1 MKDSRL
7 AVIGVVALASLAFA
21 LDVDP
26 VKYKRPAAFTVT
38 EQVVNEAVEPFTAT
52 IGSFGNALVSAAF
65 EPAVFR
71 TRFFA
76 EADAP
81 DRVVLNATTMTS
93 YDSLRDGFYEGAEVR
108 VYRVVDGKVKLVRR
122 DTVAQ
127 GGSTM
132 GGWVNATG
140 ANTLVPAGSG
150 ALCEYIFAFD
160 DYNRA
165 DVTYWFAV
173 AAVDKSGAESAKA
186 AAMPVVRT
194 ADKRT
199 RKPEPAALV
208 EFKPSKGATPS
219 GTPPPPQNVRAAYE
233 SDRGAALVQWN
244 ASPSKDLAGYR
255 VYRSDYAP
263 ERHCASYC
271 LKLAGGAPKD
281 PEAAV
286 RKGDWVVVGKTF
298 TSYSRNAYVSN
309 RVWGSHQNKVAMPN
323 GMPIFPDEDP
333 LITWALEPHPIN
345 TPVADAG
352 STCAKFTMKEGAK
365 LLFEEYNHGPTGQT
379 WYRVLR
385 PGQKYV
391 VEFWARQEGMAS
403 PTATF
408 KLNGFYGGKVAPQTF
423 TIGTAWQQF
432 RATFSVDTR
441 YEGAGGIGQTS
452 LSFKGP
458 GTLWLDSYR
467 IYEEAAPYLDYLPQE
482 YADLRASGMKSLRTH
497 AFIKTGTHSHDMSQ
511 LTNPRGAISG
521 VDKGNTLPQT
531 LGMMEKA
538 GVLPWLQVE
547 MYMAPEEWLGFVE
560 YLAAPY
566 DPTKD
571 TPAGKPWAYKRH
583 AQGRALPWADAFPR
597 IDFEISNETWN
608 WLFSPWVFEEM
619 TDSQTGRKYNRG
631 EVYGLFQEHVIDCLK
646 ASPYWAPAGLDKK
659 VRFVLGGWRPQEYG
673 LKAAVTSPR
682 SHLVTRAGYNGGWDE
697 GEGPTEG
704 TDASL
709 FMTAIHAGQSAIP
722 EAVELCA
729 KRDKLRRE
737 GLADFRIGTYEAGP
751 GYALSGLNN
760 QARMTDAQVR
770 SQEETMKSLAA
781 GTATL
786 DTFLG
791 RAANDYD
798 LQNFF
803 TYYHGRSHWVS
814 HASLEKGGWAYPCWM
829 TLALFNTQAAGDLL
843 KVETAAVPA
852 VDLPAFNRRKAA
864 PDVPLAS
871 CYASRQKD
879 RLCLFVLSRKI
890 DNYPIAKDDGF
901 TPVTVSLPLAS
912 ARSVKL
918 YRMVGNPRSHN
929 LDSEQVKIEAVDLPA
944 SVAGA
949 AFAVNDK
956 TGADARGLPPGAT
969 LLYVFEGMK

>member
-1 MKDSRL
+1 MKVIVLGVL
-7 AVIGVVALASLAFA
+7 AATGAFA

-26 VKYKRPAAFTVT
+26 AKYRRPAAFTVT

-108 VYRVVDGKVKLVRR
+108 VYRVVDGKVKIVRR
-122 DTVAQ
+122 DTVAP
-127 GGSTM
+127 GGSAL
-132 GGWVNATG
+132 GGWVSATG
-140 ANTLVPAGSG
+140 ENKLVPAGPG
-150 ALCEYIFAFD
+150 PGGEFLFAFD
-160 DYNRA
+160 DYNRV
-165 DVTYWFAV
+165 DVPYWFTV
-173 AAVDKSGAESAKA
+173 TAVDKRGAESSKA
-186 AAMPVVRT
+186 AAASVVRT
-194 ADKRT
+194 SDKRT
-199 RKPEPAALV
+199 GKPEPTALV
-208 EFKPSKGATPS
+208 EFKAPKGTALA
-219 GTPPPPQNVRAAYE
+219 GMPQAPCDVRAAYE
-233 SDRGAALVQWN
+233 SASGAARLQWK
-244 ASPSKDLAGYR
+244 ASPSKEIAGYR

-263 ERHCASYC
+263 ERHCSGFC
-271 LKLAGGAPKD
+271 LRLAGGSPKD
-281 PEAAV
+281 PEAAI

-298 TSYSRNAYVSN
+298 TRYSRNAYVSN

-333 LITWALEPHPIN
+333 LLTWALEPHPAN

-352 STCAKFTMKEGAK
+352 ATCAKFTMKEGAK

-379 WYRVLR
+379 WYRVLQ

-391 VEFWARQEGMAS
+391 VEFWARQEGMAD
-403 PTATF
+403 PIATF
-408 KLNGFYGGKVAPQTF
+408 KLNGFYNGKVAPQTF
-423 TIGTAWQQF
+423 TIGKAWQQF
-432 RATFSVDTR
+432 RATFSIDTL
-441 YEGAGGIGQTS
+441 YEGSGGVGQTS
-452 LSFKGP
+452 LGFKGP

-467 IYEEAAPYLDYLPQE
+467 VYEESAPFLDYLPQE
-482 YADLRASGMKSLRTH
+482 YASLKASGMKSLRTH
-497 AFIKTGTHSHDMSQ
+497 AFIKTGTHSHDMAQ

-521 VDKGNTLPQT
+521 IDKGNTLPQT

-566 DPTKD
+566 DPKKD
-571 TPAGKPWAYKRH
+571 APAQKPWAYKRYS
-583 AQGRALPWADAFPR
+583 QGRHEPWTDAFPR

-619 TDSQTGRKYNRG
+619 ADGKTGRKFNRG

-646 ASPYWAPAGLDKK
+646 ASPYWAAAGLDKK
-659 VRFVLGGWRPQEYG
+659 FRFMLGGWRPQEYG
-673 LKAAVTSPR
+673 LKAATTSRR
-682 SHLVTRAGYNGGWDE
+682 SAFVTRAGYNGGWDE
-697 GEGPTEG
+697 GEGPAEG
-704 TDASL
+704 NDSSL
-709 FMTAIHAGQSAIP
+709 FMAMIQAGQSAIP
-722 EAVELCA
+722 EAVELRER
-729 KRDKLRRE
+729 RDKMKQE
-737 GLADFRIGTYEAGP
+737 GIADFQLGTYEAGP

-760 QARMTDAQVR
+760 QARMTDVQVR
-770 SQEETMKSLAA
+770 AQEETMKSLAG

-798 LQNFF
+798 VQNFF

-814 HASLEKGGWAYPCWM
+814 HTSLQKGSVAHPCWM
-829 TLALFNTQAAGDLL
+829 TLALFNTQAAGDMLR
-843 KVETAAVPA
+843 VDAGSVPT
-852 VDLPAFNRRKAA
+852 VDLPAFKRRKAA
-864 PDVPLAS
+864 PDVPMAA
-871 CYASRQKD
+871 CYATRRGD
-879 RLCLFVLSRKI
+879 RLCVFVLSRKI
-890 DNYPIAKDDGF
+890 DNYPVAGDDGF
-901 TPVTVSLPLAS
+901 TPVAINLPLSGAKTV
-912 ARSVKL
+912 RL
-918 YRMVGNPRSHN
+918 FRMVGNPRSHN
-929 LDSEQVKIEAVDLPA
+929 LDGEQVKVESVGLPP
-944 SVAGA
+944 A
-949 AFAVNDK
+949 AAAPTFAVSDK

-969 LLYVFEGMK
+969 LLYVFEGVTKK